1 MKRHQTVSILVPI
14 YNVENYIVRCAR
26 SLFEQSYDRCRFIFV
41 DDYSTDDSLKRLER
55 IIEDEYSHLRDRII
69 IIRHVRNRGVAATRN
84 TAMECVDSDF
94 ILFVDSDDWCESNMV
109 AKLIREQRKTDADIV
124 SSDFMEV
131 KNSKS
136 KLVST
141 HWIGGREGSLQ
152 VVLAQSFALPN
163 RVWSILVRNSL
174 IHNNG
179 IRFNCDVRYGEDA
192 LFLVQ
197 LLYYSREVGHVDRPL
212 YNYRADSAGSY
223 TNNQSRTSMRNYIRS
238 QRLIYQFIVDR
249 DAVLRYGTALV
260 LGRMNL
266 RRWLIRR
273 NSPRN
278 PLGML
283 YRLWCYVVNRVWML
297 TLLFY

>member
-1 MKRHQTVSILVPI
+1 MNRHQTVSILVPI

-26 SLFEQSYDRCRFIFV
+26 SLFEQSYDRCHFIFV
-41 DDYSTDDSLKRLER
+41 DDCSQDSSIERLER
-55 IIEDEYSHLRDRII
+55 VIEDEYSHLRERIT
-69 IIRHVRNRGVAATRN
+69 IIRHKHNRGVAWTRN
-84 TAMECVDSDF
+84 TAMECADSDF

-109 AKLIREQRKTDADIV
+109 AKLIREQRKSDADIV
-124 SSDFMEV
+124 SSDYMEV
-131 KNSKS
+131 KHPKS

-163 RVWSILVRNSL
+163 RVWSILIRNSL
-174 IHNNG
+174 IHSNG
-179 IRFNCDVRYGEDA
+179 IRFNCYVRYGEDA

-197 LLYYSREVGHVDRPL
+197 LLYYAREVAHVDRPL

-223 TNNQSRTSMRNYIRS
+223 SNNQSRTSMRNYIRS

-266 RRWLIRR
+266 RRWLLRR

-278 PLGML
+278 PLGLL